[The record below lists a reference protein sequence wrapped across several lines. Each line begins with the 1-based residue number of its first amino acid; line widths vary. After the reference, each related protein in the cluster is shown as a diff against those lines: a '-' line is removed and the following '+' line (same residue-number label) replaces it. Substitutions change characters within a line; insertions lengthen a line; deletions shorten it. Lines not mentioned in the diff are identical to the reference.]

1 MERFQND
8 GKPGASKYISIDAL
22 NDLRS
27 RSARRRFFGAF
38 IVLALITALAFWWA
52 STISSPN
59 AVAEFI
65 RSVSANL
72 FSAALTVLIVYGAYV
87 YFIHEVT
94 ERPEI
99 DTLRPGDI
107 SEEIQNLP
115 TNTAFYFLWARS
127 ATYFRAETLQKLSD
141 HARQNRK
148 TIDVTILLP
157 DPEIDQ
163 LSEAYEDMIGILGE
177 GAGKDKLFKNAVATA
192 AACALATANNPNL
205 RVTVCLSKFIPS
217 FRIDMSDQGAIL
229 TEDDKSLYGLRFS
242 RQSQF
247 FEMFRTMM
255 TYEVRLSRVID
266 LSGYNWKKHK
276 IGDENIPVEA
286 LLSFGFSEGKVREH
300 RDEIFSTIRPRE
312 HRYK

>member
-1 MERFQND
+1 
-8 GKPGASKYISIDAL
+8 
-22 NDLRS
+22 
-27 RSARRRFFGAF
+27 
-38 IVLALITALAFWWA
+38 
-52 STISSPN
+52 
-59 AVAEFI
+59 
-65 RSVSANL
+65 
-72 FSAALTVLIVYGAYV
+72 
-87 YFIHEVT
+87 
-94 ERPEI
+94 
-99 DTLRPGDI
+99 
-107 SEEIQNLP
+107 
-115 TNTAFYFLWARS
+115 
-127 ATYFRAETLQKLSD
+127 
-141 HARQNRK
+141 
-148 TIDVTILLP
+148 
-157 DPEIDQ
+157 
-163 LSEAYEDMIGILGE
+163 MIGILGE